1 MYRLFLNKFL
11 PTAASLLFAF
21 LIFQVTGHAAE
32 NIPFA
37 VTQALESARLSQD
50 LNLEVDSFPIE
61 ASLGGTTVLELSLE
75 NLSSSERKEIY
86 IDGIKK
92 GSTKLT
98 IEVSEAGKESLPWE
112 IPVMVGA
119 Y

>member
-1 MYRLFLNKFL
+1 
-11 PTAASLLFAF
+11 LLFAF

-37 VTQALESARLSQD
+37 VKQALESARLSQD

-92 GSTKLT
+92 GSTKLI